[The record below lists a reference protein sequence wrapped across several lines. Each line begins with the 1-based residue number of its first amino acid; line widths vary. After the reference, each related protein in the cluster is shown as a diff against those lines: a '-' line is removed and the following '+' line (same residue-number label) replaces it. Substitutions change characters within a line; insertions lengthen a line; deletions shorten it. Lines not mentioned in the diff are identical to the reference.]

1 PVQPLLRPD
10 RAVARNLVTMIEA
23 EQNTVLRLGVDVH
36 LVVRDRPLNIGVAA
50 RVEDH
55 LQRLRKEPAGVV
67 RVRGLALRSAEAAE
81 FAVVAQHRY
90 ELGLIDHREQR
101 CRVLLPELERQLQL
115 RPESALYRVELGRVV
130 ACDVLDWVAVIDEN
144 DLVDIDAP
152 LTHVL
157 DPSDFGVQAL
167 EDSVD
172 GGVDPSALRLDQ
184 LQICEVH
191 HLGYWLSEPGAER
204 APGEWL

>member
-1 PVQPLLRPD
+1 
-10 RAVARNLVTMIEA
+10 M
-23 EQNTVLRLGVDVH
+23 
-36 LVVRDRPLNIGVAA
+36 
-50 RVEDH
+50 
-55 LQRLRKEPAGVV
+55 
-67 RVRGLALRSAEAAE
+67 
-81 FAVVAQHRY
+81 VAQHRY

-130 ACDVLDWVAVIDEN
+130 ARDVLDRVAVIDED

-152 LTHVL
+152 LAHVL

-172 GGVDPSALRLDQ
+172 GGVDPSALRLEQ

-191 HLGYWLSEPGAER
+191 HLGYWLPEPGAER
-204 APGEWL
+204 APGEWLVCANIFDLVVQLVLGEREPRIAGLLAEVELP